1 MIAGFKDIRLFA
13 HDDSADRNAACQTLS
28 HRDDVGFDFSPLM
41 SEPLAGATH
50 AALDF
55 VAHHQEVVFVTDF
68 TNAFDDGKIDR
79 DDAAFAENR
88 FKEDSD
94 NIFISS
100 TILRIPFKSDSS
112 TKMKPSVYGEKSSL
126 TEGLPVAERV
136 AMERPWKACF

>member
-1 MIAGFKDIRLFA
+1 MLGIVLDRDAHDILELGLKAGFKDIRLFA

-68 TNAFDDGKIDR
+68 TDQLS
-79 DDAAFAENR
+79 AA
-88 FKEDSD
+88 
-94 NIFISS
+94 
-100 TILRIPFKSDSS
+100 TLLLCVQP
-112 TKMKPSVYGEKSSL
+112 
-126 TEGLPVAERV
+126 
-136 AMERPWKACF
+136 

>member
-1 MIAGFKDIRLFA
+1 VIAGFKDIRLFA

-28 HRDDVGFDFSPLM
+28 HRDDVGFDFSPLV

-94 NIFISS
+94 NIFIFFNDLTDSVK
-100 TILRIPFKSDSS
+100 IRLIDKNEAFCIWREIFSDRGIACSG
-112 TKMKPSVYGEKSSL
+112 KGGNGASV
-126 TEGLPVAERV
+126 EGV
-136 AMERPWKACF
+136 F

>member
-1 MIAGFKDIRLFA
+1 
-13 HDDSADRNAACQTLS
+13 
-28 HRDDVGFDFSPLM
+28 M

-112 TKMKPSVYGEKSSL
+112 TKK
-126 TEGLPVAERV
+126 
-136 AMERPWKACF
+136 

>member
-68 TNAFDDGKIDR
+68 TDAFND
-79 DDAAFAENR
+79 
-88 FKEDSD
+88 
-94 NIFISS
+94 
-100 TILRIPFKSDSS
+100 
-112 TKMKPSVYGEKSSL
+112 
-126 TEGLPVAERV
+126 
-136 AMERPWKACF
+136 